1 MTGFL
6 LRRLGASVLVIVGGT
21 ILVFGVLRA
30 IPGDPIQLMLGT
42 QGVSNPALVARYT
55 ERFGLDLPAPVQYL
69 YWVGQ
74 LVRGDLGDSI
84 VQPQSVGDFMRMRA
98 INTAVLGATAW
109 IIAVLGGTGVGIIAA
124 LLVYR
129 RMWVADYALSGFSV
143 VMISIPSFSLAL
155 ILMIIFGVNLGW
167 LPVLGMQSVESSGLL
182 DRLRHLVLPAVT
194 LATVPGFVLGRIV
207 KAAITDALLGDYART
222 AYAKGLSERRVFLIH
237 VLRNAMVPIV
247 TNTGLMFGG
256 FLSGSVLVEFMFAW
270 PGLGRG
276 LVNAI
281 LARDFPIVQGIT
293 LLILVIFTVVNLLVD
308 LSYGLI
314 DPRIRYARA

>member
-6 LRRLGASVLVIVGGT
+6 LRRFGASLLVIVGGS
-21 ILVFGVLRA
+21 ILAFGALRA
-30 IPGDPIQLMLGT
+30 IPWDPIQLMLGT
-42 QGVSNPALVARYT
+42 QGITNPELVARYT
-55 ERFGLDLPAPVQYL
+55 EKFGLELPPPVQYL

-74 LVRGDLGDSI
+74 LVRGDFGDSI
-84 VQPQSVGDFMRMRA
+84 VQPQSVGEFMRTRA
-98 INTAVLGATAW
+98 MNTATLGVTAW
-109 IIAVLGGTGVGIIAA
+109 VISVLGGTAIGIIAA
-124 LLVYR
+124 LFVHR
-129 RMWVADYALSGFSV
+129 RLWVADYALSGFAV

-155 ILMIIFGVNLGW
+155 ILMIIFSVNLGW
-167 LPVLGMQSVESSGLL
+167 LPVLGMQAVEGSDFFDG
-182 DRLRHLVLPAVT
+182 LRHLVLPAVT
-194 LATVPGFVLGRIV
+194 LATVPGLVLGRIV
-207 KAAITDALLGDYART
+207 KAAITDALVGDYART
-222 AYAKGLSERRVFLIH
+222 AYAKGRSERRVFLVH
-237 VLRNAMVPIV
+237 VLRNALVPIV

-256 FLSGSVLVEFMFAW
+256 FLSGSVLIEVMFAW

-293 LLILVIFTVVNLLVD
+293 LLILVIFTIVNLVVD